1 MHRRTV
7 HKKIMTAKPSAR
19 AMAINLI
26 GLENVKK
33 LEEEGLMIVTEQ
45 EWVRQV
51 LVDEME
57 GRR

>member
-1 MHRRTV
+1 MHRKTV
-7 HKKIMTAKPSAR
+7 HQKIMTAKPSAR
-19 AMAINLI
+19 AMAIDLI

-33 LEEEGLMIVTEQ
+33 LEAEGLMIVTER

-57 GRR
+57 GR

>member
-19 AMAINLI
+19 AMAIDLI
-26 GLENVKK
+26 GVENVKK
-33 LEEEGLMIVTEQ
+33 LEAEGLMIVTEQ

-57 GRR
+57 GR

>member
-19 AMAINLI
+19 AMAIDLI
-26 GLENVKK
+26 GVENVKK
-33 LEEEGLMIVTEQ
+33 LEAEGLMIVTEQ

-51 LVDEME
+51 LVEEMD
-57 GRR
+57 